1 MGLGS
6 CAPVRPKGKAGFGA
20 DRTESSPLKGFKTM
34 RNENLI
40 KSLEGNISLLFAFV
54 GSIRNESIM
63 KRKEENALSIYD
75 HICHLSI
82 IQPLFYDRLETFLKE
97 ESPMIS
103 LASLR
108 KIDIVHGNEQSIMTL
123 MRTYESWR
131 LRQVELVR
139 STDGKL
145 WDRMAANKELSGYS
159 FESLVKDILLNDIF
173 HISQIEELQ
182 AISGMGQPA

>member
-1 MGLGS
+1 
-6 CAPVRPKGKAGFGA
+6 
-20 DRTESSPLKGFKTM
+20 M
-34 RNENLI
+34 RNENLV

-54 GSIRNESIM
+54 GSIGNESIM
-63 KRKEENALSIYD
+63 KRKEANALSIYD

-82 IQPLFYDRLETFLKE
+82 IQPLFHDRLEAFLKD
-97 ESPMIS
+97 ESPVIS

-108 KIDIVHGNEQSIMTL
+108 KIDLVHGNEQSIMTL

-131 LRQVELVR
+131 LRQVELVK

-145 WDRMAANKELSGYS
+145 WDTAAANKELPGYT

-173 HISQIEELQ
+173 HINQIEELQ
-182 AISGMGQPA
+182 AILGMGQTA